1 MRFKALVFIARIFS
15 DRQSPIVGFRRCR
28 YNIRNPFTLAVLFT
42 RLRVVPN
49 VYFTGSKFLLKVLLL
64 HTPAGRCTNNRVTVR
79 VLSDCVEPPVNER
92 VRDDWDFWI
101 SSSILPTESLEPRRR
116 FCHRHASRA
125 HEATRSGVNET

>member
-28 YNIRNPFTLAVLFT
+28 YNIRNPFILAVLFT
-42 RLRVVPN
+42 RSAER
-49 VYFTGSKFLLKVLLL
+49 FFLLVQNFKIKNTVTLY
-64 HTPAGRCTNNRVTVR
+64 AGGTNNRVTVC
-79 VLSDCVEPPVNER
+79 VLFDCNESPVYER
-92 VRDDWDFWI
+92 VRVDWSFRI

-125 HEATRSGVNET
+125 HVATISSVNET